1 MAWIVRFLI
10 AAAPAVAQWFYT
22 PVVLRFGALQALLSF
37 AVFVGFTLVLVLV
50 PWPRDRGAVAWTAG
64 RCGSMPA
71 ADDLRRA
78 VRLARWRPRTAL
90 GRLWA
95 RLRAAWQVR

>member
-37 AVFVGFTLVLVLV
+37 TVFVSFTLVLVLV
-50 PWPRDRGAVAWTAG
+50 PWPRDR
-64 RCGSMPA
+64 
-71 ADDLRRA
+71 
-78 VRLARWRPRTAL
+78 
-90 GRLWA
+90 
-95 RLRAAWQVR
+95 